1 MQSMSDRLP
10 VHLTCEVLLRS
21 RNSQKQRNSQL
32 HMDKSSLH
40 MFKLFEPFKRS
51 HMAGTSVPT
60 DGTSATPNDGS
71 SGVQNNLRT
80 PATDISCGEKVPL
93 AGEYI

>member
-1 MQSMSDRLP
+1 MQSLSDRLP

-21 RNSQKQRNSQL
+21 RNSQLS
-32 HMDKSSLH
+32 MDKSSLH
-40 MFKLFEPFKRS
+40 MFKLFEQFMRS
-51 HMAGTSVPT
+51 HMAGTSAPT

-71 SGVQNNLRT
+71 SGAQDSLET
-80 PATDISCGEKVPL
+80 PATDISCGEKAPL